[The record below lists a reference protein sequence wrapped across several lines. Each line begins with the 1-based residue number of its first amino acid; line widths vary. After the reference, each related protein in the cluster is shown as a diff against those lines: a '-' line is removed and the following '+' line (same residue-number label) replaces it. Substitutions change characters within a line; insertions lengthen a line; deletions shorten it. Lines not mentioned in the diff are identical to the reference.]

1 MKNNDLSIFDV
12 FLYIYRANLFKFIL
26 YSIIITII
34 LSPIFLLLQKNLIN
48 EGYKRIDVEILQLDD
63 FAFQD
68 ILLYEKINTLYQ
80 DIMKRNIDT
89 DLNDFFFNQFFNR
102 DRFFYMYYDYFTKNK
117 NIREI
122 NIDCGC
128 FGSIVES
135 SSKKNFSIN
144 QVSRIIQ
151 DIILLFMIIY
161 IRFENK
167 K

>member
-1 MKNNDLSIFDV
+1 IELVLGVNLILGIYIKGTTKILSILLV
-12 FLYIYRANLFKFIL
+12 FF
-26 YSIIITII
+26 III
-34 LSPIFLLLQKNLIN
+34 L
-48 EGYKRIDVEILQLDD
+48 
-63 FAFQD
+63 FQA
-68 ILLYEKINTLYQ
+68 
-80 DIMKRNIDT
+80 
-89 DLNDFFFNQFFNR
+89 
-102 DRFFYMYYDYFTKNK
+102 